1 MKMIMDRVGLMVG
14 LGLMCMFCRAPA
26 GELTV
31 DGSMVVKTN
40 LSVNGTL
47 SSRSLAITNL
57 VISGE
62 ATIQRAVIQH
72 LPPQGDLGMG
82 PYTNGVVVK

>member
-1 MKMIMDRVGLMVG
+1 MRTRQKRWVGIVGLAG
-14 LGLMCMFCRAPA
+14 LGVALSAWA

-40 LSVNGTL
+40 LAVNGQL
-47 SSRSLAITNL
+47 SSGTLALTNL
-57 VISGE
+57 AISGE

-82 PYTNGVVVK
+82 PYTNGVR

>member
-1 MKMIMDRVGLMVG
+1 MNANRKWMGLIGG
-14 LGLMCMFCRAPA
+14 LVLMGLIGISTG

-40 LSVNGTL
+40 LSVNGQL
-47 SSRSLAITNL
+47 SSQTLAVTNL

-62 ATIQRAVIQH
+62 AVIQRAVIQH
-72 LPPQGDLGMG
+72 LPPQGDLRMG
-82 PYTNGVVVK
+82 PYTNGVGVK

>member
-1 MKMIMDRVGLMVG
+1 MKTVVSRL
-14 LGLMCMFCRAPA
+14 LGFALLGMSWSVVA

-40 LSVNGTL
+40 LVVNGQLISSTL
-47 SSRSLAITNL
+47 ALTNL
-57 VISGE
+57 AISGE

-72 LPPQGDLGMG
+72 LSPQGDLGMG
-82 PYTNGVVVK
+82 PYTNGVGGR